1 MMPVIRAIRPVLL
14 SAPYAAPEGNAEVL
28 LHLPNGLR
36 TTGLVELT
44 LSDGTVGLGEAYLA
58 VFAPKVFTAI
68 VELVTPVVLGRSLDD
83 IAAII
88 RDIEITTGYW
98 SFQGAARHVVS
109 AFEIA
114 IQDARAQVLGVPLW
128 KALGGDRA
136 RPIPIYASG
145 GDSTDPAYMAREID
159 SVAKLGIKTFKI
171 RARNHQTD
179 KAIWCMKAAATRG
192 IAVAIDMTQNLAIP
206 SQSVEDVLGFIATI
220 KAATG
225 MSPAFLEE
233 VQGPN
238 AVCELPALR
247 SRTGAPVAGGEIV
260 TTPEELA
267 ARLRAGCYDIVQPD
281 ATVLGG
287 VGPVMEV
294 FAAAREIGTE
304 VYVHCWGAG
313 VGILANYHAAI
324 AGQGEM
330 VEWPLP
336 DYAPRAAMFA
346 PAPRIDG
353 GFLVLSDSP
362 GLGARLTPEIERA
375 FPFHEDAV
383 YRCLVDPGIIPK
395 ADWS

>member
-294 FAAAREIGTE
+294 FAAARETGTK

-324 AGQGEM
+324 AGQGQM

-375 FPFHEDAV
+375 FPVHEDAV

>member
-220 KAATG
+220 KVATG

-247 SRTGAPVAGGEIV
+247 SITGEPVAGGEIV

-294 FAAAREIGTE
+294 FAAARETGTK